1 MNFTLPH
8 IDPKAIERGTVDL
21 VAGLAPWLA
30 PVPTAYMVAHAAL
43 NRLKWPL
50 PVAVAGAA
58 ALEALGITTATVA
71 LTLYEYNQ
79 GRKAGQPE
87 APFKLAVALVGIYFV
102 SAVTLSG
109 LLEIFP
115 ALTTWAPAIFPVLT
129 LAGVGALA
137 LRSDHD
143 RRLQAIADEKA
154 ERKAE
159 RAAARAAKA
168 ETVKNRGEQ
177 TADLDRLKAGKQ
189 AALDARIDRMLD
201 VYAAEPMAT
210 PSEAARQVGVSR
222 QTIYS
227 YLDQLEQAG
236 KIRRNGH
243 GVEILK

>member
-1 MNFTLPH
+1 MNFTLP
-8 IDPKAIERGTVDL
+8 DPKAIERTAVGF

-30 PVPTAYMVAHAAL
+30 PVPTAYMVANAAL
-43 NRLKWPL
+43 ERLKWPL
-50 PVAVAGAA
+50 PVAIAGAV
-58 ALEALGITTATVA
+58 ALEALGITTGTIA

-87 APFKLAVALVGIYFV
+87 APFKLAAALVGVYFV
-102 SAVTLSG
+102 SAVTLAA
-109 LLEIFP
+109 LVDIFP
-115 ALTTWAPAIFPVLT
+115 ELIKAAPALFPVLT
-129 LAGVGALA
+129 MAGVGALA

-154 ERKAE
+154 ERKAD
-159 RAAARAAKA
+159 RQAARAAKA
-168 ETVKNRGEQ
+168 GSVKNQGEQ

-189 AALDARIDRMLD
+189 AALDARIGRMLD
-201 VYAAEPMAT
+201 VYAGDPMST

-222 QTIYS
+222 QTIYT